1 MKIFTNHNHK
11 QGCEQRVLE
20 YWKYHHMNVF
30 STDPLRF
37 LIEPRNQT
45 AFINESVW
53 FHCAATGRPKP
64 KITWLKAD
72 QGGRPLNEEKYR
84 AYANGSLRIKDVQYS
99 DMGRYFCLVATRTDL
114 RQRTVHLEV
123 KGSVICPINWGFRV
137 TDHLL
142 LPWVTI
148 LLYLHWERSA
158 NVDLGE
164 LRGGAGASQLP
175 WNLNWSIFSAVC
187 CQAHPISVEKG
198 RVVT

>member
-1 MKIFTNHNHK
+1 
-11 QGCEQRVLE
+11 
-20 YWKYHHMNVF
+20 MNVF

-53 FHCAATGRPKP
+53 FHCAATGSPKP

-123 KGSVICPINWGFRV
+123 KGRVIFSINRGFWV
-137 TDHLL
+137 IDHLP
-142 LPWVTI
+142 LP
-148 LLYLHWERSA
+148 
-158 NVDLGE
+158 
-164 LRGGAGASQLP
+164 
-175 WNLNWSIFSAVC
+175 
-187 CQAHPISVEKG
+187 
-198 RVVT
+198 